1 MKRSI
6 KTNSRLL
13 SDILADYSNSFV
25 AFTELINNAIQ
36 AKAKN
41 IEISIA
47 EVPQASVSDL
57 VISAMT
63 IRDNGHGV
71 PESEFDKKILE
82 IATNSKTGGKGIGR
96 FAAFQLGETV
106 SIETVAYDESKKKY
120 TQVNVTLNESD
131 LKKSVLNE
139 AEINTIE
146 KTLDKETKPY
156 YSVTITNFHNKVT
169 FEQNKKKKVH
179 ESLLPQNIANALF
192 ERYPNK
198 IFNNDNFFKVN
209 GKVLKKDDFIVGSP
223 TKIKQNYVDKFG
235 TKHEILYT
243 YLNVKKS
250 SADVK
255 VFLTTENSG
264 IQTVAHTFDFNADW
278 LSPKVGA
285 YFIYIESDLFT
296 VDMFRNI
303 DFDLDENTRHLKKN
317 IKDTLTNFLN
327 EKNKDFEDFTKTLKQ
342 DKFYPYL
349 NGHAT
354 SKTKE
359 IVFDKFAYLI
369 EDKYLL
375 LKNKEELRGVIY
387 SLIDKSISNGKL
399 EDVLKSIVSLN
410 KENIDRFH
418 NLLQYAPIENV
429 IEFSEHVAIK
439 NDFIDKLYELTY
451 GDISKKLKERSEL
464 HKIIEKQLWIFGER
478 YADTPSI
485 KLHSDKNLENN
496 LNKLRKQFLEYV
508 PNKKDENL
516 DSEIKGKAKTIT
528 DLFFYNEKLLDNESR
543 EIMVV
548 ELKAPK
554 VKISKKEI
562 GQVELYANQI
572 LKRTEFSKDNQYKV
586 IIISSHLSD
595 YADTELKNIVRPDL
609 KNRFCYKQ
617 YNEGKVEVWIMTWMD
632 IIDMNRKKLSYL
644 GKVLQTTDKDTSE
657 SIEVDLKEIKNNK
670 IKARMSTAAKAI

>member
-349 NGHAT
+349 NSHAT